1 MDLKPIYLII
11 IYSQSVPRFLPL
23 LVLILSE
30 VQLSTN
36 FLPDMYFTYIHTNID
51 QDWNEQISRIS
62 NTFFIEFTAF

>member
-1 MDLKPIYLII
+1 MII
-11 IYSQSVPRFLPL
+11 LLCINTQSVPHFLPL

-51 QDWNEQISRIS
+51 QD
-62 NTFFIEFTAF
+62 